1 MIRVIRVRE
10 KNLSAFLFKMK
21 FRKNLLSLSLALALL
36 VLGVA
41 LIYFYFYTSKRHTP
55 QPAPAAPPK
64 YAYGICIDSLAVSFH
79 TVGKDEMLST
89 ILASRISPGLIDRI
103 GKETRNIFDVR
114 RIRAGNRYAFISTK
128 DSVPRT
134 LYFIYEMNPVE
145 YIIYDFRDSL
155 RVMPGKK
162 EVSRKIR
169 TAGGTITASL
179 WNTIEEK
186 DLDVSLALN
195 MADVF
200 AWTVDFY
207 GLQKGDGFKVMYEE
221 IYVDSVMTGSDR
233 IVAALFRSN
242 GRDFYAFAFDQ
253 EGKLQYFDERGQS
266 LQRSFLKAPLRFSRI
281 SSRFSRSRMHPI
293 LRIARPHYGVDY
305 SAPKGTPVVALG
317 DGRVTE
323 AGWKGGY
330 GRFISIRHNS
340 VYTTTYAHLSGYAK
354 GIRAGVSVRQGE
366 VIGFVGSS
374 GLSTGPHLDFRVY
387 RNGKPTNPLTLE
399 SPPSRPVGSDRMP
412 DFLQLVNR
420 LKPRIDSIP
429 GIQ

>member
-41 LIYFYFYTSKRHTP
+41 LIYFYFYTSQRHTP

-169 TAGGTITASL
+169 TAGGTITA
-179 WNTIEEK
+179 
-186 DLDVSLALN
+186 
-195 MADVF
+195 
-200 AWTVDFY
+200 
-207 GLQKGDGFKVMYEE
+207 
-221 IYVDSVMTGSDR
+221 
-233 IVAALFRSN
+233 
-242 GRDFYAFAFDQ
+242 
-253 EGKLQYFDERGQS
+253 
-266 LQRSFLKAPLRFSRI
+266 
-281 SSRFSRSRMHPI
+281 
-293 LRIARPHYGVDY
+293 
-305 SAPKGTPVVALG
+305 
-317 DGRVTE
+317 
-323 AGWKGGY
+323 
-330 GRFISIRHNS
+330 
-340 VYTTTYAHLSGYAK
+340 
-354 GIRAGVSVRQGE
+354 
-366 VIGFVGSS
+366 
-374 GLSTGPHLDFRVY
+374 
-387 RNGKPTNPLTLE
+387 
-399 SPPSRPVGSDRMP
+399 
-412 DFLQLVNR
+412 
-420 LKPRIDSIP
+420 
-429 GIQ
+429 